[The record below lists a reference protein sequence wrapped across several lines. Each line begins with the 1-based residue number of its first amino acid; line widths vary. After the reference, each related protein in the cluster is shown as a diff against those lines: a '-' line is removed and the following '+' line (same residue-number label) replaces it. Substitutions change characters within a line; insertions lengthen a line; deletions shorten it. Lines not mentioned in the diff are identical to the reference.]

1 MNQYPLWKYL
11 LILVVVLGGLFY
23 AFPNIYRD
31 DFAVQVGGARGRELS
46 NDDLTAIRQKIEES
60 EFQPVAVQLDAGNV
74 LVRFRTPDEQLKA
87 QDYLLQNFPEH
98 AIALNLYSSTPKW
111 FGKLG
116 ARPMAL
122 GLDLSGGIHLL
133 FEVDVDATIAQRME
147 QTATEVRNL
156 VRSERL
162 GRPDIRQTGKEVIL
176 QFVNEAER
184 EATLAALRKDY
195 PNLVITT
202 SESAQ
207 RPAISLAFSEAE
219 RTEIQDNAIRQN
231 IATLRSRVDALGVSE
246 PIVQRQGSNR
256 IVVELAGIQDSN
268 RVMDILG
275 AVATLEFRLADQQN
289 DSFRAAQTGVIPPQ
303 SNLFYDRN
311 GQPVLLQRQV
321 MLTGEYIND
330 ARFNFDQQANSPIV
344 SIRLN
349 SKGGQMFYDVTK
361 DNIGKLMG
369 ILFIESNL
377 VNREIDGKMVR
388 VRERSEKVISLA
400 TIRDALS
407 YNFQISGLDSPA
419 EARDLALL
427 LRAGSLAAPLNL
439 IEERTIG
446 PSMGKDNIEKGQFAV
461 VVGLALVLIFM
472 GLYYRVFGLFAN
484 AALVLNVVLIIAFL
498 SLFQATLTMPG
509 IAGIV
514 LTVGMAVDINVIIYE
529 RIREELANGMSPHAA
544 IDAGYER
551 AFSTIMDANVTTLI
565 AAVVLF
571 VFGTGPVKGFAV
583 TLMIGIVTSMF
594 CGIIGTRALANLVF
608 GRRKITS
615 LPI

>member
-1 MNQYPLWKYL
+1 M
-11 LILVVVLGGLFY
+11 
-23 AFPNIYRD
+23 
-31 DFAVQVGGARGRELS
+31 
-46 NDDLTAIRQKIEES
+46 
-60 EFQPVAVQLDAGNV
+60 
-74 LVRFRTPDEQLKA
+74 
-87 QDYLLQNFPEH
+87 
-98 AIALNLYSSTPKW
+98 
-111 FGKLG
+111 
-116 ARPMAL
+116 
-122 GLDLSGGIHLL
+122 
-133 FEVDVDATIAQRME
+133 
-147 QTATEVRNL
+147 
-156 VRSERL
+156 
-162 GRPDIRQTGKEVIL
+162 
-176 QFVNEAER
+176 
-184 EATLAALRKDY
+184 
-195 PNLVITT
+195 
-202 SESAQ
+202 
-207 RPAISLAFSEAE
+207 
-219 RTEIQDNAIRQN
+219 
-231 IATLRSRVDALGVSE
+231 
-246 PIVQRQGSNR
+246 
-256 IVVELAGIQDSN
+256 
-268 RVMDILG
+268 
-275 AVATLEFRLADQQN
+275 
-289 DSFRAAQTGVIPPQ
+289 
-303 SNLFYDRN
+303 
-311 GQPVLLQRQV
+311 LLQRQV

-514 LTVGMAVDINVIIYE
+514 LTVGMAVDINVIIFE